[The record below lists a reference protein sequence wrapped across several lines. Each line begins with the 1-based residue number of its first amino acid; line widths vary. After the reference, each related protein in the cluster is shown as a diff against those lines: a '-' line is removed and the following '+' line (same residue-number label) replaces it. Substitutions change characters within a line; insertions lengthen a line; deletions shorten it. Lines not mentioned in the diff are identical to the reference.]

1 MLAAPMISLDT
12 LNLLRRGVE
21 TPLPVL
27 AFTMEAPPEVFDFE
41 IEIGGERRRIAFT
54 SPPHIEHRIVAPI
67 QPGQAAAA
75 AVASYLVSL
84 TRAGVITIHY
94 GDQRVYHGPPDEAL
108 AVLIGHPLFVKARRR

>member
-84 TRAGVITIHY
+84 TR

-108 AVLIGHPLFVKARRR
+108 AALIGHPLFATAKARRR

>member
-21 TPLPVL
+21 APLPVL
-27 AFTMEAPPEVFDFE
+27 AFTMEAPPEIFDFE
-41 IEIGGERRRIAFT
+41 IEIGGERRRISFT

-75 AVASYLVSL
+75 
-84 TRAGVITIHY
+84 TRAGVITINY

-108 AVLIGHPLFVKARRR
+108 AALIGHPLFVKARRR